1 MKDEIDRRQQRVFQY
16 DYVDG
21 TPDLAFGGLCL
32 LMTICYAAFAAFPDF
47 SNSTFSTIIFW
58 VVFAG
63 GGFLIGWLPQ
73 RLKERITF
81 PRTGYVAYSRQGRP
95 LKSWVRWT
103 IRIGV
108 PLISVILL
116 ALLFLNRSKF
126 PAQSQDTTLFL
137 NPGLTGLLF
146 TGIWVMIGW
155 KVKRSRYYLIAAITF
170 LISIGLLFSGSSGY
184 LGMAVLS
191 GAMSLILFVSGSL
204 TLWKYLR
211 RNPLPTEA
219 ADE

>member
-1 MKDEIDRRQQRVFQY
+1 MKDEIDRRQQRVIQY

-21 TPDLAFGGLCL
+21 TPDMAFGGLCL

-47 SNSTFSTIIFW
+47 SNSTFSIIIFW
-58 VVFAG
+58 VVFAV

-73 RLKERITF
+73 RLKERVTF

-95 LKSWVRWT
+95 LKPWVRWT

-116 ALLFLNRSKF
+116 VSLFLNRSKF
-126 PAQSQDTTLFL
+126 PAQSQESTLFL
-137 NPGLTGLLF
+137 NPGLAGLLF

-155 KVKRSRYYLIAAITF
+155 KVKRSRYYLIAAITL
-170 LISIGLLFSGSSGY
+170 LISFLLFLSGSRGS

-191 GAMSLILFVSGSL
+191 GAISLVLFISGSL
-204 TLWKYLR
+204 TLWRYLR
-211 RNPLPTEA
+211 QNPVPQEGGQ
-219 ADE
+219 